1 MLDGLKKKLG
11 IVPNEQQP
19 VEAVTDKLEVTLNVT
34 ETEEFKTLLSQFEE
48 QTAQLQVAQDQI
60 SALQT
65 SLEQFAEAKAQA
77 EADAIKT
84 KMEARMASLSKDVG
98 DERAAKVLAATEG
111 MDDAS
116 FEAIASALKMSAVE
130 EAKSEMFTEQG
141 VSAEAPATAQPA
153 HFNTVIKNK
162 QGKK

>member
-1 MLDGLKKKLG
+1 MKLADLLKKFGLSAPEANAQVDLKDTAELQQMLDVLEGQETSLAEALVANDTLQAEVDSLK
-11 IVPNEQQP
+11 
-19 VEAVTDKLEVTLNVT
+19 
-34 ETEEFKTLLSQFEE
+34 SQ
-48 QTAQLQVAQDQI
+48 
-60 SALQT
+60 
-65 SLEQFAEAKAQA
+65 LEQFAEAKAQA
-77 EADAIKT
+77 EADALKT

-141 VSAEAPATAQPA
+141 VAAEAPATAQPA